1 MERKLLTDDDRAL
14 LRTLLTDRI
23 GTRVAFPDGGDDPY
37 TAEQCFRLLKKIEGP
52 GKLLVVESEIP
63 FAMDGAALRAEE
75 SGCG

>member
-23 GTRVAFPDGGDDPY
+23 GNLVSFPDNGDDPY
-37 TAEQCFRLLKKIEGP
+37 TADQCFRLLKKIEGP

-63 FAMDGAALRAEE
+63 FATDSAASRAEE

>member
-14 LRTLLTDRI
+14 LRTLLTEHI
-23 GTRVAFPDGGDDPY
+23 GNAVAFPNDGDDPY
-37 TAEQCFRLLKKIEGP
+37 TADRCFRLLKKIEGP